1 MQEDMNTPVGGGT
14 SDTTQP
20 TVSVTAPANGST
32 LNGTVN
38 VTASAADNVGVAGVQ
53 FRLDAANLGTEDTA
67 SPYSPSWN
75 TGTTTN
81 GSHQLTAVARDA
93 AGNTTT
99 SAVVNVIVQNTDT
112 QAPSAPTNLTATI
125 ASSTQINLTWTASTD
140 DVGVAGY
147 RLERQVTGGTF
158 AEIAAPVG
166 TTYSDTGLT
175 QSTSYVYR
183 VRAVDGAGNRS
194 AYSNLAGTTTPGQP
208 PPGSQLVAAY
218 AFSEGAGTTTADV
231 SGNGNTATLIGPAWT
246 AQGRFG
252 SALSFDGVNDYAQVA
267 DAASLDMTTGFTLSA
282 WVLADSLSGFRT
294 VLIKEGPNNLT
305 GSYFLQTNGR
315 ELVCGFNNGS
325 FHVHETTAAPCR
337 PIPGI
342 TSPAPSMTHRTGSSV
357 LDGNLVSDQAEPAAP
372 IAGTAALWLGQ
383 STSGERWDGLIDEVR
398 IYSRALAIS
407 DVQADMNTPSVRI
420 RRMSCRRKSRSRH
433 PRAGRS

>member
-67 SPYSPSWN
+67 SPYSSWN

-140 DVGVAGY
+140 DVGGGPDWNV
-147 RLERQVTGGTF
+147 RL
-158 AEIAAPVG
+158 
-166 TTYSDTGLT
+166 
-175 QSTSYVYR
+175 
-183 VRAVDGAGNRS
+183 
-194 AYSNLAGTTTPGQP
+194 
-208 PPGSQLVAAY
+208 
-218 AFSEGAGTTTADV
+218 
-231 SGNGNTATLIGPAWT
+231 
-246 AQGRFG
+246 
-252 SALSFDGVNDYAQVA
+252 
-267 DAASLDMTTGFTLSA
+267 
-282 WVLADSLSGFRT
+282 
-294 VLIKEGPNNLT
+294 
-305 GSYFLQTNGR
+305 
-315 ELVCGFNNGS
+315 
-325 FHVHETTAAPCR
+325 
-337 PIPGI
+337 
-342 TSPAPSMTHRTGSSV
+342 
-357 LDGNLVSDQAEPAAP
+357 
-372 IAGTAALWLGQ
+372 
-383 STSGERWDGLIDEVR
+383 
-398 IYSRALAIS
+398 
-407 DVQADMNTPSVRI
+407 
-420 RRMSCRRKSRSRH
+420 
-433 PRAGRS
+433 RAGRLRRSPRRSARRTAIPA